1 MKPFFV
7 YMLQCADASYYIGQ
21 TDDLS
26 RRLFEHE
33 AGILR
38 GYTSARL
45 PVRLVWSQEFQ
56 TRDEAIAAER
66 QIKGWARAK
75 KEALIRGDWLA
86 IRRHAWGSKNSLPA
100 DLQNEG
106 DQASIPQPERDGG
119 AGNG

>member
-86 IRRHAWGSKNSLPA
+86 PCVG
-100 DLQNEG
+100 
-106 DQASIPQPERDGG
+106 
-119 AGNG
+119 